1 MCEVARQLRASNAES
16 LGGELGLLGGQ
27 TFGFGG
33 TASSQRFIEASQLL
47 FHGLGR
53 NLGEDR
59 CGLRHHGAD
68 LDCLALPRVH
78 VHTELVI
85 AGDDRVREAGL
96 VEILDFLDRKSVV

>member
-59 CGLRHHGAD
+59 RGLRHHGAD
-68 LDCLALPRVH
+68 LDCLALPRV
-78 VHTELVI
+78 
-85 AGDDRVREAGL
+85 
-96 VEILDFLDRKSVV
+96 FLLK